1 MRENKFRARR
11 VDDGRWAYGYYVHT
25 PITTEFSCDG
35 QFLDSVG
42 NGRPCIIQNSCAHE
56 IDPSTLGQ
64 YTGLRDK
71 NGKEIYEGDILRG
84 TGIDEKIRVWKAV
97 SLHYFHH
104 WQHTEDL
111 IDEHGDIEVIGN
123 IYQNPELLT
132 NR

>member
-1 MRENKFRARR
+1 MQNKDSEIKKASGRELRFRAWNKYSKKMEDFIISPQIMFGEGGSIWETDMTRA
-11 VDDGRWAYGYYVHT
+11 DD
-25 PITTEFSCDG
+25 
-35 QFLDSVG
+35 
-42 NGRPCIIQNSCAHE
+42 CI
-56 IDPSTLGQ
+56 LMQ
-64 YTGLRDK
+64 YTGLKDK
-71 NGKEIYEGDILRG
+71 NGVDIYEGDILRG